1 MVQAAK
7 KRHMSVPTGG
17 RSWYKVVY
25 LKCHGAFMMMM
36 TLKGVFPRLF
46 AATLTLCL
54 YLTVGISIC
63 AADIPGY
70 PESVEGYDSREIYLL
85 PRYCVYTLTFRRK
98 LPRADTASEVERLT
112 KELGPTF
119 GHLHHY
125 CWGLMKT
132 NRANLLARTEQD
144 RLYYLRDSLGEFD
157 YVIDRSPLDFRL
169 LPEILTKK
177 GDTLIRL
184 DRAGEGMLEFQRAI
198 KIKPDYWQAYAAMSD
213 HYKETGQIAKAR
225 EWLEKGLSAAPNAK
239 TLKERLAEL
248 DAAQSKRK
256 KDPRAHVG
264 R

>member
-1 MVQAAK
+1 MMALRRVPPYLVAA
-7 KRHMSVPTGG
+7 
-17 RSWYKVVY
+17 
-25 LKCHGAFMMMM
+25 A
-36 TLKGVFPRLF
+36 
-46 AATLTLCL
+46 LTLCMYSTL
-54 YLTVGISIC
+54 GISTS

-112 KELGPTF
+112 KEMGPAF

-157 YVIDRSPLDFRL
+157 YVIERAPLDFKL

-184 DRAGEGMLEFQRAI
+184 DRAGEGMLEFERAI

-213 HYKETGQIAKAR
+213 YYKETGQLTKAR
-225 EWLEKGLSAAPNAK
+225 ESLEKGLSAAPNAK
-239 TLKERLAEL
+239 TLKERLAGL
-248 DAAQSKRK
+248 DAAHSKRK
-256 KDPRAHVG
+256 KDPPAPVG